1 MARGG
6 KRAGAGR
13 NPNAAGKKARE
24 VSGLTHGGR
33 RAGAGRTLGAATKK
47 TRAIADQAAADGNI
61 TPLEVM
67 LHTMRAALLDGD
79 LPFAVSIARDAAP
92 YCHPRLSA
100 ITVKEN
106 FDEENLDVFNMT
118 DAELAARIRHLQES
132 GKAGK
137 GRGRAHGRD

>member
-13 NPNAAGKKARE
+13 KPNAAGKKARE
-24 VSGLTHGGR
+24 VSDLTHGGR
-33 RAGAGRTLGAATKK
+33 RRGAGRTLGAATKK

-79 LPFAVSIARDAAP
+79 LPLAASIARDAAP

-100 ITVKEN
+100 ITVKE
-106 FDEENLDVFNMT
+106 ENIDIDDVRTMT
-118 DAELAARIRHLQES
+118 DAELEARIRHLQE
-132 GKAGK
+132 AGK
-137 GRGRAHGRD
+137 PPGGVH

>member
-13 NPNAAGKKARE
+13 KPNAAGKKARE
-24 VSGLTHGGR
+24 VSDLTHGGR

-106 FDEENLDVFNMT
+106 IDIDVSTMTDEEL
-118 DAELAARIRHLQES
+118 EARIRHLQE
-132 GKAGK
+132 AGK
-137 GRGRAHGRD
+137 PPGAVHSDGSGFSRI

>member
-13 NPNAAGKKARE
+13 TPNAAGKKARE

-47 TRAIADQAAADGNI
+47 TRAIADQAAAEGI

-67 LHTMRAALLDGD
+67 LNAMRAALLDGD

-106 FDEENLDVFNMT
+106 IDIDVSTMTDEEL
-118 DAELAARIRHLQES
+118 EARIRHLQE
-132 GKAGK
+132 AGK
-137 GRGRAHGRD
+137 PPGAVH

>member
-13 NPNAAGKKARE
+13 KPNAAGKKARE
-24 VSGLTHGGR
+24 VSDLTHGGR

-106 FDEENLDVFNMT
+106 IDVSTMSDQELEE
-118 DAELAARIRHLQES
+118 RIRFLQEEKKPP
-132 GKAGK
+132 GAV
-137 GRGRAHGRD
+137 H

>member
-13 NPNAAGKKARE
+13 KPNAAGKKARE
-24 VSGLTHGGR
+24 VSDLTHGGR

-47 TRAIADQAAADGNI
+47 TRAIADQAAAEGI

-67 LHTMRAALLDGD
+67 LTSMRAALLDGD

-100 ITVKEN
+100 IAVKEN
-106 FDEENLDVFNMT
+106 IDVSNVSAMT
-118 DAELAARIRHLQES
+118 DQELEARIRYLQE
-132 GKAGK
+132 AGK
-137 GRGRAHGRD
+137 PPGAAH

>member
-13 NPNAAGKKARE
+13 KPNAAGKKARE
-24 VSGLTHGGR
+24 VSDLTHGGR

-47 TRAIADQAAADGNI
+47 TRAIADQAAAEGI

-67 LHTMRAALLDGD
+67 LNTMRAALLEGD

-106 FDEENLDVFNMT
+106 IDDENLDVSTMT
-118 DAELAARIRHLQES
+118 DQELEASEHCRRHLQE
-132 GKAGK
+132 AGK
-137 GRGRAHGRD
+137 PPGAVH

>member
-13 NPNAAGKKARE
+13 KPNAAGKKARE
-24 VSGLTHGGR
+24 VSDLTHGGR

-79 LPFAVSIARDAAP
+79 LPLAASIARDAAP

-100 ITVKEN
+100 ITVKEEN
-106 FDEENLDVFNMT
+106 IDMNVSSISSMSDEEL
-118 DAELAARIRHLQES
+118 EARIRYLQE
-132 GKAGK
+132 AGK
-137 GRGRAHGRD
+137 PPGGVH

>member
-13 NPNAAGKKARE
+13 KPNPAGQKARE

-47 TRAIADQAAADGNI
+47 TRAIADQAAAEGI

-67 LHTMRAALLDGD
+67 LNAMRAALLEGD

-100 ITVKEN
+100 ITVKEEN
-106 FDEENLDVFNMT
+106 FDVRAMT
-118 DAELAARIRHLQES
+118 CSARARMRVSPSASVPTIRSPAASNWLW
-132 GKAGK
+132 
-137 GRGRAHGRD
+137 

>member
-13 NPNAAGKKARE
+13 KPNAAGKKARK
-24 VSGLTHGGR
+24 VSDLTHGGR

-67 LHTMRAALLDGD
+67 LHTMRTALLEGD
-79 LPFAVSIARDAAP
+79 LHLAVSIARDAAP

-106 FDEENLDVFNMT
+106 IDVSTMSDQELEE
-118 DAELAARIRHLQES
+118 RIRLLQEEKKPP
-132 GKAGK
+132 GAV
-137 GRGRAHGRD
+137 H

>member
-1 MARGG
+1 M
-6 KRAGAGR
+6 
-13 NPNAAGKKARE
+13 
-24 VSGLTHGGR
+24 
-33 RAGAGRTLGAATKK
+33 GAATKK

-100 ITVKEN
+100 ITVKEEN
-106 FDEENLDVFNMT
+106 IDIDDVRTMTDEEL
-118 DAELAARIRHLQES
+118 EARIRHLQE
-132 GKAGK
+132 AGK
-137 GRGRAHGRD
+137 PPGAVH